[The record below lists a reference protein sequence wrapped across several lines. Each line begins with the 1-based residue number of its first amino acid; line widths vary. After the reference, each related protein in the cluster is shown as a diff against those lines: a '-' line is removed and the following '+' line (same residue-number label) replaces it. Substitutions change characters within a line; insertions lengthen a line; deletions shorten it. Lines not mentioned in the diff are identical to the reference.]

1 MSSITILE
9 WKYFFFIVDSSTI
22 LPEEDEPYAIE
33 TSRCTS
39 ELITS

>member
-9 WKYFFFIVDSSTI
+9 WKYFFIVYSSTI

-33 TSRCTS
+33 TSPCTS